1 MFVINAMFPLRK
13 TDRKSNVSRDRYKT
27 PQEFYAI
34 TTRIEVI
41 CLGIGKLSGLL
52 DENPGPVDGNVFAHK
67 NRDAF
72 PKPFEWKENLVSK

>member
-1 MFVINAMFPLRK
+1 
-13 TDRKSNVSRDRYKT
+13 
-27 PQEFYAI
+27 
-34 TTRIEVI
+34 VI